1 MGPCV
6 LLSEC
11 NKGEC
16 DNHLIAV
23 FNVWDIRNKDG
34 YGRGKNNF
42 ERKGARLQG
51 FWRMLP
57 LNCF

>member
-23 FNVWDIRNKDG
+23 FNVWDIRNQDG
-34 YGRGKNNF
+34 YGRGKTFSSAKALDFRGLANASLKLF
-42 ERKGARLQG
+42 
-51 FWRMLP
+51 
-57 LNCF
+57 